1 MIKINLLAEGKRAVI
16 RKAKTPLMERRD
28 YGPWILGGLAVLGLL
43 IWGGYWF
50 FLHQKIKQ
58 RDQEIVVAQK
68 EVDELAPII
77 KEVEG
82 YKLKKAE
89 LEHKIAVINNLK
101 ANQRGP
107 VKLMD
112 QVSRALPE
120 LLWLDSMEV
129 AGSNV
134 SLVGQ
139 AFNTNAVA
147 NFIENLDK
155 VPEFEEPI
163 LQNTAQQ
170 GPVYGYHVTF
180 TFAIAPPPPPPPAAA
195 APAGPPPGAMPGTA
209 ETPPPPPASGGEN

>member
-16 RKAKTPLMERRD
+16 RKARTPLMERRD

-43 IWGGYWF
+43 VWGGYWF

-58 RDQEIVVAQK
+58 REQEIVVAQK

-89 LEHKIAVINNLK
+89 LEHKIAVINQLK

-107 VKLMD
+107 VRLMD

-129 AGSNV
+129 AATNV

-180 TFAIAPPPPPPPAAA
+180 SFQIAPPPPPPAAA
-195 APAGPPPGAMPGTA
+195 APAGPPPGVPGT
-209 ETPPPPPASGGEN
+209 TPPPPPASGPEI